1 MVQDRSV
8 PVAGHISK
16 SIWTA
21 KVVFH
26 GFKKETKKE
35 NTFGPG
41 GNRGLIQEE
50 LGEEVNMIKTYCG
63 EFSKN

>member
-1 MVQDRSV
+1 M
-8 PVAGHISK
+8 AGHISK

-21 KVVFH
+21 VFH

-50 LGEEVNMIKTYCG
+50 LGEEVNMIKTYCA